1 MDYLIE
7 TPFQLDHSLFDEL
20 LDKAEHAPS
29 HTINVLKTR
38 FQNDPSQLEWV
49 FNTRTDEFHGDY
61 EISSL
66 WNIPTVMPKLALAAT
81 QIMTFETGI
90 NFDPTDFYIVR
101 TKGHIPIHKD
111 VQPTRAKF
119 NFGVRN
125 TDSAITTM
133 YDDQH
138 QVLNSVRMEDGKGYL
153 INPHVFHSV
162 DPVDGFTGYRYIA
175 TFKVVEKT
183 YSLVHDM
190 VDMLKR
196 DMRDFHQIV

>member
-7 TPFQLDHSLFDEL
+7 TPYKLETSLFDEL
-20 LDKAEHAPS
+20 LDAAENAKS
-29 HTINVLKTR
+29 HVVNVLKTR
-38 FQNDPSQLEWV
+38 FVNDPTQLEWV
-49 FNTRTDEFHGDY
+49 FNTRTDEFHGNY

-66 WNIPTVMPKLALAAT
+66 WNIPTVMPELAQHVTAR
-81 QIMTFETGI
+81 MGEDTGI
-90 NFDPTDFYIVR
+90 FFSPTDFYIVR

-125 TDSAITTM
+125 TSRAVTTM

-138 QVLNSVRMEDGKGYL
+138 HVLNSVQMEDGKGYL

-162 DPVDGFTGYRYIA
+162 DPVAGFTGYRYIA
-175 TFKVVEKT
+175 TFKVLEKT
-183 YSLVHDM
+183 YSLVHDLIQM
-190 VDMLKR
+190 DR
-196 DMRDFHQIV
+196 QGR